1 MNAYKREIVIFII
14 AALAT
19 LSAVWYFFGKM
30 EKTKTTA
37 QTDLYTLVAPASEAV
52 LGVNR
57 PDIFAKYMLSDS
69 SVRQVFASRIPP
81 IYLSLIREYPG
92 LPELLFS
99 FHAQGVLFYTKAT
112 EAQVS
117 RMEEH
122 SIKKKFSSFAPQ
134 KQGIG
139 PVTFIYYPDTGNR
152 FFGYYQYN
160 GIFVASYSRKLLE
173 EVARIQT
180 KPIRYLLPEQETI
193 RRSFDRNA
201 PLNLMFGSDSLNLYV
216 TLSDSTEWRI
226 RGHWLGADLFMSK
239 GNLCYFGS
247 IPYEPEADSLYTALG
262 DTLSLRLKQLFPQ
275 LPAVT
280 SQFSIDN
287 GQVLYTGCNK

>member
-30 EKTKTTA
+30 EKTKTA
-37 QTDLYTLVAPASEAV
+37 VQTDLYTLVAPASEAI

-57 PDIFAKYMLSDS
+57 PDIFAKYILPDS
-69 SVRQVFASRIPP
+69 SAWQAFASRIPP
-81 IYLSLIREYPG
+81 VYLSLIREYPG
-92 LPELLFS
+92 LTELLFS

-117 RMEEH
+117 RMEENF
-122 SIKKKFSSFAPQ
+122 INKKFGSFAPQ
-134 KQGIG
+134 KQTVGEI
-139 PVTFIYYPDTGNR
+139 TFTYYPDTGNR
-152 FFGYYQYN
+152 FFGYYQYH

-193 RRSFDRNA
+193 RRSLDRNA
-201 PLNLMFGSDSLNLYV
+201 PLNLMFESDRLNLYV
-216 TLSDSTEWRI
+216 TLSDSTEWHI
-226 RGHWLGADLFMSK
+226 RGRWLGADLFTSK

-247 IPYEPEADSLYTALG
+247 IPYEPEADSLYSALG
-262 DTLSLRLKQLFPQ
+262 DTLTLRLKQLFPQ
-275 LPAVT
+275 LPVT